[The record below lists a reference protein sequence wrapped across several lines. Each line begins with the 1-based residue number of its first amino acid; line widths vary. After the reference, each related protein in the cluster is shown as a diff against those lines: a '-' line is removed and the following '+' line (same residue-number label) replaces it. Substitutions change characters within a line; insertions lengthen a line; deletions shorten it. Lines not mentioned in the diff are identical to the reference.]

1 VSDIWWMVLACV
13 LIVEGLLPFVNPA
26 LWRKMF
32 MQALQMSDRQL
43 RTMGFIGIFIGL
55 GLIFV
60 FGR

>member
-13 LIVEGLLPFVNPA
+13 LIAEGLLPFVNPA